1 MTQASA
7 AGGSVERFEALYEA
21 SPDPW
26 NYASSDYEREK
37 YAATLAA
44 IGPGPFARALEVGC
58 SIGVFTELLAPRC
71 ERLVAMDFAP
81 SALAL
86 AEERLGERAD
96 VELLCGSF
104 PEQAPAGRWDLVVC
118 SEILYYL
125 QRPALRE
132 AIAWLEQALSE
143 GTRVVVVSWRGPGE
157 TEPLRGDW
165 VHDKLQT
172 RLGPWHDLDARR
184 PSYRLDRFESR

>member
-44 IGPGPFARALEVGC
+44 IGPGPFERALEVGC

-71 ERLVAMDFAP
+71 EQLVAMDFAP
-81 SALAL
+81 SALEL
-86 AEERLGERAD
+86 AKERLGARAD

-104 PEQAPAGRWDLVVC
+104 PEQAPTGRWDLVVC
-118 SEILYYL
+118 SEVLYYL
-125 QRPALRE
+125 QRPALRR

-143 GTRVVVVSWRGPGE
+143 GTRLVVVSWRGPGE

-165 VHDKLQT
+165 VHDKLQA
-172 RLGPWHDLDARR
+172 RLGSWHDLDARR